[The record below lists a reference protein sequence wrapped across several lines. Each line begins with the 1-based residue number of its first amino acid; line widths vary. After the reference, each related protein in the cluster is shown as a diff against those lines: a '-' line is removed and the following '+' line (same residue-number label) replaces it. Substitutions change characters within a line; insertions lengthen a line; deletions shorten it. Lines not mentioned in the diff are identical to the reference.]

1 MLNTWYLVHPKKVNI
16 GHKIE
21 SLNMGC
27 MAILI
32 VRKCVFPDGDFGFQA
47 VSTMDIFE
55 RGQKTWLD

>member
-1 MLNTWYLVHPKKVNI
+1 MHPKKVNI

-55 RGQKTWLD
+55 RGQKT